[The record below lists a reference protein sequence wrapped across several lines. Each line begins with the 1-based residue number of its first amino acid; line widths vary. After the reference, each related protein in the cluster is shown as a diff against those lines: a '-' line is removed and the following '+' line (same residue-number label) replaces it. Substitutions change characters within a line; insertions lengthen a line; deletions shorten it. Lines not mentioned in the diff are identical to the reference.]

1 MTEQEAMVILSAIPS
16 FGSVRIRRLIE
27 YFGSGRNVLKAK
39 ERDLQAT
46 NILSRNLIQKI
57 FEFDRD
63 NFLQSEYNH
72 IRQNDVAVVTIFDE
86 CYPVVLRGIYDP
98 PVVLYVKGRLPVDQ
112 GLAVGIVGSRNA
124 SMYGINIAEKF
135 AGQLAELG
143 ITVVS
148 GLAKGV
154 DAAAHRG
161 CLRTGGQTIAVVGC
175 GLSHI
180 YPPQNKDLFAE
191 IGQKGAVISEFPM
204 AMPPISF
211 NFPAR
216 NRIISGLS
224 LAVLVVEA
232 SLKSGAL
239 ITSHFALEQG
249 RDVFAVP
256 GKIDHPNSQGVNQ
269 LIKQGAKLVTCFE
282 DIVQE
287 LEPQL
292 RRNLAAPKKVTENL
306 ADHYGGYD
314 LCANEFAIVNVLNQE
329 PVYIDD
335 VVSQCGQ
342 SPADVASL
350 LLKLE
355 LKKCVKQ
362 LPGKYYV
369 RTSGKG

>member
-27 YFGSGRNVLKAK
+27 YFGSGLNVLKAK

-46 NILSRNLIQKI
+46 NILSRNLIEKI

-86 CYPVVLRGIYDP
+86 SYPVALRGIYDP

-124 SMYGINIAEKF
+124 SLYGLNIAEKF
-135 AGQLAELG
+135 SGQLAELG

-161 CLRTGGQTIAVVGC
+161 CLRTGGQTVAVVGC
-175 GLSHI
+175 GLNHI

-256 GKIDHPNSQGVNQ
+256 GKIDHPNSQGANQ

-292 RRNLAAPKKVTENL
+292 RRNLSAPKKAAEDLT
-306 ADHYGGYD
+306 GYD
-314 LCANEFAIVNVLNQE
+314 VGQDLCDNEFAIVNVLNQE

>member
-1 MTEQEAMVILSAIPS
+1 MTEQQALVVLSAVPGL
-16 FGSVRIRRLIE
+16 GSVGIRRLVKH
-27 YFGSGRNVLKAK
+27 FGSGLNVLKAK
-39 ERDLQAT
+39 ERDLQQA
-46 NILSRNLIQKI
+46 NIVSRNLLDKI

-72 IRQNDVAVVTIFDE
+72 IQQNAVEVITIFDE
-86 CYPVVLRGIYDP
+86 HYPVALRGIYDP

-124 SMYGINIAEKF
+124 SMYGLNIAEKF
-135 AGQLAELG
+135 ASQLAELG

-175 GLSHI
+175 GLSHV
-180 YPPQNKDLFAE
+180 YPPQNRELFAQ
-191 IGQKGAVISEFPM
+191 ISQKGAVISEFPM
-204 AMPPISF
+204 TMPPISF

-292 RRNLAAPKKVTENL
+292 RRNLAAPKKAAEDLT
-306 ADHYGGYD
+306 GYD
-314 LCANEFAIVNVLNQE
+314 VGQDLCENEFAIVNVLNQE

-335 VVSQCGQ
+335 LVSQCGQ

-369 RTSGKG
+369 RTNGKG